1 VPAWMEPKMH
11 GLKILSTCAVLALA
25 LAIAAPAAS
34 LAEPHAGKAGSGG
47 AARAGGGF
55 HGGKSHHAGGV
66 RGFAGS
72 APAARFSGGDADY
85 RGTFIS
91 GSVVGAVG
99 FYDNGYYEDGPV
111 AVAHDPGGH
120 GDDAVAFCMQ
130 IYKSYDP
137 QSGTYLGYDGQRHP
151 CP

>member
-1 VPAWMEPKMH
+1 MEPKMNSFR
-11 GLKILSTCAVLALA
+11 ILSAGAVLVLA
-25 LAIAAPAAS
+25 MTAPVS
-34 LAEPHAGKAGSGG
+34 SSAEPHAGKGGSGG

-55 HGGKSHHAGGV
+55 HGGKSHHGGSA
-66 RGFAGS
+66 RGFGGAS
-72 APAARFSGGDADY
+72 AARFDGGDPGY

-111 AVAHDPGGH
+111 AVVQDPGGN
-120 GDDAVAFCMQ
+120 GDGAAGYCMQ
-130 IYKSYDP
+130 TYRSYDS